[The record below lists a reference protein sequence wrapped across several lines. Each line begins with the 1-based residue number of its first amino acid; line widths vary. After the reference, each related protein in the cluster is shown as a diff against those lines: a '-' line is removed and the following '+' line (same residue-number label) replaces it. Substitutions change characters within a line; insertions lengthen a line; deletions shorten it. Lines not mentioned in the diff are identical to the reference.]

1 MAAPI
6 GDAGRGARKIQMLR
20 RDRKLPQYML
30 AAVFLTFLALAAT
43 SFAPSAEARLDGGYH
58 HESNHGDKNAYS
70 FWAHIVK
77 AVKVF
82 ILHHSIGLGGSGP
95 SHTCS

>member
-1 MAAPI
+1 
-6 GDAGRGARKIQMLR
+6 MLR

-30 AAVFLTFLALAAT
+30 AAAFLTFLALAGT
-43 SFAPSAEARLDGGYH
+43 SFAPSAEARLDGGH
-58 HESNHGDKNAYS
+58 HYESSHSEKNAYS
-70 FWAHIVK
+70 FWAQVLK

-82 ILHHSIGLGGSGP
+82 ILRHAAGIGGSGP